1 MELRTTAIVL
11 PSSSSYSSFH
21 SLPHKFLN
29 LKPPPPLSITTT
41 NSSFPFSFKVD
52 QAYQQYSSPIAACSC
67 HDSNGGDYKMD
78 GNDDAESFDN
88 SQMIGD
94 CDRLIET
101 FIMGDSDW
109 RRFLVFNNNKWCDIR
124 NQFFTRCQDR
134 AENEHDLL
142 MKNKLLLLGNNLKQ
156 IDEDVQ
162 RHNELIEMIKR
173 TPSEISNIVSRS
185 RKDFSEDF
193 FLHLHTVSESYNDN
207 PKAQTDLEKIHHTC
221 LAAVKVYDA
230 ATENNEVLNASYQ
243 KIHKFAEKGQC
254 FNPESVAHWLRL
266 CYDVEEVGRIHTIIL
281 KCFRDS
287 STYVDNNLICSYLR
301 LGKLARA
308 RKVFDGMLRRDTVTW
323 TAIIDGYLKFN
334 LDDEAFKLFC
344 GSIKHGVQPNSKMFV
359 CFMNLCCKRVDI
371 ALGKQIHACI
381 LKSNWRNLIVDSA
394 VVNFYSKC
402 GKISSAF
409 RTFDRMEKRDVV
421 CWTTIITAC
430 SQQGLGHEALL
441 MFLQMLC
448 DGFFPNEY
456 TICAALKACGENK
469 ALKFGTQL
477 HGAIIKKICKNDVF
491 IGTSV
496 VDMYAKC
503 GEIASSKKVFDRMR
517 VRNTATWTS
526 IISGY
531 ARNGFG
537 EEALNFFR
545 LMKRNRVYVNKLTLV
560 CVMMA
565 CGTIKASLIGR
576 EVHAH
581 KIKSIVH
588 TNMYIESTLIW
599 FYCKCKQYSPA
610 LNVLKH
616 LPFRDVVSWT
626 SMISGCGQLG
636 LETEALEFLR
646 EMMEEGVSPN
656 SYTYSAALKACA
668 KLEAP
673 IQGQLIH
680 SNASKTPAMSNVF
693 VNSALIYMYAKS
705 GYIADAFQVF
715 DKMPER
721 NLVSWKAMIMGYAR
735 NGHCNKALKLMYRM
749 QAEGFVVDDYIFST
763 VLTACGGIDCG
774 DIDWDLESSARL

>member
-1 MELRTTAIVL
+1 MELPTTTIVL
-11 PSSSSYSSFH
+11 HSCSYSSFH
-21 SLPHKFLN
+21 SLPPKFLN
-29 LKPPPPLSITTT
+29 LKPPLPDLPSPLSITTT
-41 NSSFPFSFKVD
+41 NSLRSSFFPFS
-52 QAYQQYSSPIAACSC
+52 
-67 HDSNGGDYKMD
+67 YK
-78 GNDDAESFDN
+78 
-88 SQMIGD
+88 
-94 CDRLIET
+94 
-101 FIMGDSDW
+101 
-109 RRFLVFNNNKWCDIR
+109 
-124 NQFFTRCQDR
+124 
-134 AENEHDLL
+134 
-142 MKNKLLLLGNNLKQ
+142 
-156 IDEDVQ
+156 
-162 RHNELIEMIKR
+162 
-173 TPSEISNIVSRS
+173 
-185 RKDFSEDF
+185 
-193 FLHLHTVSESYNDN
+193 
-207 PKAQTDLEKIHHTC
+207 DLEKLRNTC
-221 LAAVKVYDA
+221 LAAVEVYDA
-230 ATENNEVLNASYQ
+230 ATESNEVLNSSYQ
-243 KIHKFAEKGQC
+243 KIDKD
-254 FNPESVAHWLRL
+254 SVANWLRL
-266 CYDVEEVGRIHTIIL
+266 CYDLEEVGRIHTIIL

-301 LGKLARA
+301 FGKLARA
-308 RKVFDGMLRRDTVTW
+308 RKVFDGMRRRDTVSW

-334 LDDEAFKLFC
+334 LEDEAFELFC

-359 CFMNLCCKRVDI
+359 CFMNLCCKREDI
-371 ALGKQIHACI
+371 ALGKQVHACI

-409 RTFDRMEKRDVV
+409 RMFDRMEKRDVV
-421 CWTTIITAC
+421 CWTTMITAC
-430 SQQGLGHEALL
+430 SQQGLGYDALL
-441 MFLQMLC
+441 MFSRMLC

-456 TICAALKACGENK
+456 TVCAALKACGENK
-469 ALKFGTQL
+469 ALKVGIQL

-491 IGTSV
+491 IGTSL

-503 GEIASSKKVFDRMR
+503 GEIDSSKKVFDRMR

-537 EEALNFFR
+537 EEALNIFR
-545 LMKRNRVYVNKLTLV
+545 LMKRKKIYVNKLTLV

-588 TNMYIESTLIW
+588 TNTYIESSLVW
-599 FYCKCKQYSPA
+599 FYCKCKQYSHA

-616 LPFRDVVSWT
+616 MPFRDVVSWT
-626 SMISGCGQLG
+626 SIISGCGRLG

-673 IQGQLIH
+673 MQGKLIH
-680 SNASKTPAMSNVF
+680 SNASKNPAMANVF
-693 VNSALIYMYAKS
+693 VNSALIYMYAKC

-715 DKMPER
+715 DNMPER
-721 NLVSWKAMIMGYAR
+721 NLVSWKAMVLGYAR

-749 QAEGFVVDDYIFST
+749 RAEGFVVDDYIFST
-763 VLTACGGIDCG
+763 VLTACGCIDCG